1 MDASPGEASL
11 ILPAIPSDALPAPF
25 DLGPFDFAQ
34 ERLRRAS
41 LGEARAGMAVE
52 ESVAPHRPLRRV
64 LVAYSAIERSV
75 RGEPRELE
83 AELETIRT
91 AQAIVENLNRARIRA
106 QTYVVYDLGDVDR
119 MASEFDV
126 ETTLVF
132 NLCEHLQGDSHRDGE
147 VAQRLTD
154 LGLQFTCASVGSL
167 ASALD
172 KAHAKDV
179 LKAAGVPTASY
190 QVFSQPNQAIRV
202 PLPAIVK
209 PVAEDASIGIDR
221 DSVVH
226 DEPSLRRR
234 VEYVLDTYRESALV
248 EEFIVGREFN
258 VGMWGNCRLYT
269 LPIAELDY
277 CDWADPYQRFL
288 HFEAKWNPEAPE
300 YQTMYVRCPA
310 YIDNALAERI
320 GKTARLAY
328 RVMGCR
334 DYARVDMRL
343 KDGRP
348 LVLEVNPNPCLAAD
362 AGFSNAAR
370 VAGYDYPQLVAR
382 IARWAWT
389 RRGREDAL

>member
-1 MDASPGEASL
+1 MDASLGEVSL
-11 ILPAIPSDALPAPF
+11 ILPAV
-25 DLGPFDFAQ
+25 LGGG
-34 ERLRRAS
+34 RLRA
-41 LGEARAGMAVE
+41 AVKE
-52 ESVAPHRPLRRV
+52 GVAPHRPLRRV
-64 LVAYSAIERSV
+64 LVAYSAIERTV

-83 AELETIRT
+83 AELETIQT
-91 AQAIVENLNRARIRA
+91 AQTIAENLNRARIRA
-106 QTYVVYDLGDVDR
+106 QTYVVYDLSDVDR
-119 MASEFDV
+119 IASEFDV

-147 VAQRLTD
+147 VAQRMTD
-154 LGLQFTCASVGSL
+154 LDIRFTGASVGAL
-167 ASALD
+167 ASALN
-172 KAHAKDV
+172 KACAKEM
-179 LKAAGVPTASY
+179 LRAAGVPTARY
-190 QVFSQPNQAIRV
+190 QVFSQPHDPIRV

-221 DSVVH
+221 DSVVR
-226 DEPSLRRR
+226 DELSLRRR
-234 VEYVLDTYRESALV
+234 VEYVLDAYRESALV
-248 EEFIVGREFN
+248 EEFIDGREFN
-258 VGMWGNCRLYT
+258 VGLWGNGRLYT

-288 HFEAKWNPEAPE
+288 HFDAKWNPGAPE

-310 YIDNALAERI
+310 DIDNALAERI

-343 KDGRP
+343 KDGKP
-348 LVLEVNPNPCLAAD
+348 LVLEVNPNPCLAPD